1 MVCRCHRPEG
11 PLMMIMGSPLST
23 EVLPLSLLLAHFLSP
38 PHPISSS
45 TPIPFAF
52 YYLSHPSFS
61 SLLPCPFPF
70 LFSSSF
76 FRFSSFYS
84 LPLEPIF
91 LPSHRMTYVKLT
103 ETNRGPWDSQPAS
116 GPPRS
121 ALLPLQLNPDPL
133 ALHPPEYHLFHI
145 MYTCYYAPARLRICA
160 HCSLCL
166 ECPSFT
172 SPPSEFLSFYS
183 PCRRHHC
190 LQNPFLKLLL
200 FFGGAGTPL
209 LYFSHCIQYVYLQ
222 GSIYPGQ
229 GTDPFLH
236 PWRSWA

>member
-61 SLLPCPFPF
+61 SLFPCPFPF

-91 LPSHRMTYVKLT
+91 LPSHRMIYVKLT

-116 GPPRS
+116 GPP
-121 ALLPLQLNPDPL
+121 L
-133 ALHPPEYHLFHI
+133 I
-145 MYTCYYAPARLRICA
+145 CPA
-160 HCSLCL
+160 
-166 ECPSFT
+166 T
-172 SPPSEFLSFYS
+172 SPAASCPPCTSPSKIPFVS
-183 PCRRHHC
+183 HHVHM
-190 LQNPFLKLLL
+190 LLCSCKTEDLCTL
-200 FFGGAGTPL
+200 FP
-209 LYFSHCIQYVYLQ
+209 V
-222 GSIYPGQ
+222 PGM
-229 GTDPFLH
+229 PFLH
-236 PWRSWA
+236 FST

>member
-61 SLLPCPFPF
+61 SLFPCPFPF

-91 LPSHRMTYVKLT
+91 LPSHRMIYVKLT
-103 ETNRGPWDSQPAS
+103 ETNGSPGTRSQPQ
-116 GPPRS
+116 GPPD
-121 ALLPLQLNPDPL
+121 LPCYLSSCIC
-133 ALHPPEYHLFHI
+133 PP
-145 MYTCYYAPARLRICA
+145 C
-160 HCSLCL
+160 
-166 ECPSFT
+166 T
-172 SPPSEFLSFYS
+172 SPSRIPFVSHHVHMLLCSCKTEDLCTLS
-183 PCRRHHC
+183 P
-190 LQNPFLKLLL
+190 
-200 FFGGAGTPL
+200 
-209 LYFSHCIQYVYLQ
+209 V
-222 GSIYPGQ
+222 PGM
-229 GTDPFLH
+229 PFLH
-236 PWRSWA
+236 FST